1 VKYVYYVV
9 IKENS
14 RSLSHILMSF
24 LSLQLS
30 VAKEMGVTMDCVIGN
45 VLAVAVAVVLAVVV
59 NAFSFGFTNTL
70 REKNSAQGR

>member
-1 VKYVYYVV
+1 
-9 IKENS
+9 
-14 RSLSHILMSF
+14 MSF

-70 REKNSAQGR
+70 REKNSAQGDTVQVLKPSKTKFFNCVNSF